1 MTHRPD
7 RGSTLIELL
16 ISLTILGVILLIIMG
31 AFSLGIRAWET
42 GDRDVDA
49 HQRQQMVFSILKRQ
63 LSSAVNQPVVIEE
76 DEKMGTETKKG
87 ENPFVFRGDEASMEF
102 NSAIPAVPGN
112 MAGNV
117 HVAYRVGAEDES
129 EGYFLEI
136 TEKNVFVQSG
146 GKKTDAVK
154 EPTAHR
160 LLSGVHGIE
169 FAYLKIT
176 PEDSLWQ
183 EEWNPENDDAGF
195 PAAVRCILQMT
206 ADKAPITLI
215 ARLPETESR

>member
-31 AFSLGIRAWET
+31 AFRIGIRAWET

-63 LSSAVNQPVVIEE
+63 LSSAVNHPVVME
-76 DEKMGTETKKG
+76 DETMDDKTKKG
-87 ENPFVFRGDEASMEF
+87 EKTFVFRGDESSMEF
-102 NSAIPAVPGN
+102 ISAIPAVPGN
-112 MAGNV
+112 LAGNV
-117 HVAYRVGAEDES
+117 RVGYQAGAEDES

-136 TEKNVFVQSG
+136 TEKNVFIQSG
-146 GKKTDAVK
+146 GKKTAATE
-154 EPTAHR
+154 EPTAYR

-169 FAYLKIT
+169 FAYLKIN
-176 PEDSLWQ
+176 PEESEWQ
-183 EEWNPENDDAGF
+183 VAWNPENDAGF
-195 PAAVRCILQMT
+195 PAAVRCILQM
-206 ADKAPITLI
+206 AANKAPITLI

>member
-16 ISLTILGVILLIIMG
+16 ISLTILGVILLIMMG
-31 AFSLGIRAWET
+31 AFRIGIRAWET

-63 LSSAVNQPVVIEE
+63 LSSAVNQPVVIE
-76 DEKMGTETKKG
+76 DEKMGDETKKG
-87 ENPFVFRGDEASMEF
+87 EKPFVFRGDEASMDF
-102 NSAIPAVPGN
+102 ISAIPAVPGN
-112 MAGNV
+112 KAGNV
-117 HVAYRVGAEDES
+117 HVGYRVGAEAEG

-136 TEKNVFVQSG
+136 MEKNVFVQSG
-146 GKKTDAVK
+146 GKKTGATE
-154 EPTAHR
+154 EPTAYQ
-160 LLSGVHGIE
+160 LLYGVYGIG

-176 PEDSLWQ
+176 PEDSEWQ
-183 EEWNPENDDAGF
+183 AEWKPENDIGF
-195 PAAVRCILQMT
+195 PAAVRCIMQMA
-206 ADKAPITLI
+206 ADKLPITLI

>member
-1 MTHRPD
+1 MTQRPD

-31 AFSLGIRAWET
+31 AFRIGIRAWET

-63 LSSAVNQPVVIEE
+63 LSSAVNQPVVIE

-87 ENPFVFRGDEASMEF
+87 EKPFVFRGDGAAMAF
-102 NSAIPAVPGN
+102 ISAIPVVPGN

-117 HVAYRVGAEDES
+117 HVGYQVGAEDES

-136 TEKNVFVQSG
+136 TEKNVFIQSG

>member
-31 AFSLGIRAWET
+31 AFRVGIRAWET

-49 HQRQQMVFSILKRQ
+49 HQHQQMVFSILKRQ
-63 LSSAVNQPVVIEE
+63 LSSAVNQPVVIE
-76 DEKMGTETKKG
+76 DETKKG
-87 ENPFVFRGDEASMEF
+87 EKLFVFRGDEASMEF
-102 NSAIPAVPGN
+102 ISAIPAVPGN

-117 HVAYRVGAEDES
+117 HVGYKVGAEDER

-136 TEKNVFVQSG
+136 TEKNVFIQSG
-146 GKKTDAVK
+146 GKKSDATE
-154 EPTAHR
+154 EPTAYR

-183 EEWNPENDDAGF
+183 VEWNPEKDTGF

-206 ADKAPITLI
+206 ANKAPITLI

>member
-31 AFSLGIRAWET
+31 AFRIGIRAWET
-42 GDRDVDA
+42 GDRDVDT

-63 LSSAVNQPVVIEE
+63 LSSAVNQPVVMEGETRE
-76 DEKMGTETKKG
+76 DEAKKD
-87 ENPFVFRGDEASMEF
+87 EKPFVFRGDEGGMEF
-102 NSAIPAVPGN
+102 ISAIPAVPGN

-117 HVAYRVGAEDES
+117 HVGYRVGADD

-146 GKKTDAVK
+146 GRKTDAT
-154 EPTAHR
+154 EAPAAYR
-160 LLSGVHGIE
+160 LLSSVYGIE

-176 PEDSLWQ
+176 LEDSLWQ
-183 EEWNPENDDAGF
+183 AEWNPENDDGF
-195 PAAVRCILQMT
+195 PAAVRCILQME

-215 ARLPETESR
+215 ARLPETDSR

>member
-31 AFSLGIRAWET
+31 AFRIGIRAWET

-63 LSSAVNQPVVIEE
+63 LSSAVNQPVVME
-76 DEKMGTETKKG
+76 DEKMENETKKG
-87 ENPFVFRGDEASMEF
+87 EKPFVFRGDEASMDF
-102 NSAIPAVPGN
+102 ISAIPAVPGN

-117 HVAYRVGAEDES
+117 QVGYQVGAEAEG

-146 GKKTDAVK
+146 GKKTDATE
-154 EPTAHR
+154 EPTAYP
-160 LLSGVHGIE
+160 LLSGVHGIG

-176 PEDSLWQ
+176 PEVSEWQ
-183 EEWNPENDDAGF
+183 AEWNPENDVGF
-195 PAAVRCILQMT
+195 PAAVRCILQMA